1 MNNDIKFKNLND
13 LYNRILPA
21 LRSKI
26 KEIKKEGLKYIH
38 EEDIWNILKKYKW
51 TSSRDLDFP
60 GTYQKATWRY
70 GWRHWDRCPL
80 GGMNVIELFV
90 LVSWKEF
97 SNELQVYSQASS
109 GHHINIQGLCQVPD
123 SPERSPT

>member
-38 EEDIWNILKKYKW
+38 EEDIWNFLKKYKW
-51 TSSRDLDFP
+51 TSSRDLD
-60 GTYQKATWRY
+60 
-70 GWRHWDRCPL
+70 L
-80 GGMNVIELFV
+80 GSMVNDIFDVNILDLDNFV
-90 LVSWKEF
+90 RDEIKHYRRKIDKE
-97 SNELQVYSQASS
+97 E
-109 GHHINIQGLCQVPD
+109 I
-123 SPERSPT
+123 

>member
-38 EEDIWNILKKYKW
+38 EEDIWNFLKNI
-51 TSSRDLDFP
+51 SGL
-60 GTYQKATWRY
+60 
-70 GWRHWDRCPL
+70 
-80 GGMNVIELFV
+80 V
-90 LVSWKEF
+90 LE
-97 SNELQVYSQASS
+97 
-109 GHHINIQGLCQVPD
+109 I
-123 SPERSPT
+123 